1 MAGEEGNAMLMPAR
15 KLMTTEELLALPDDG
30 MERWLID
37 GELRERQM
45 TVRNRF
51 HSHVLSN
58 VVAELVI
65 WLRTQPE
72 PRGQVLCG
80 EAGVVLSRDP
90 DSTVGMDV
98 AYVTHEMVARQ
109 TDETTLFEGVPVLAV
124 EVLSPSTTVEQLTER
139 RALYRRARV
148 PLVWIIDPDDQT
160 VTVYRP
166 GAKPVLVN
174 TDGELVGEPELPGF
188 RVPVARLFA

>member
-1 MAGEEGNAMLMPAR
+1 MLMPAK

-45 TVRNRF
+45 PVRTRF
-51 HSHVLSN
+51 HSHVMAN
-58 VVAELVI
+58 AAAELVN
-65 WLRTQPE
+65 WSRSQPE

-90 DSTVGMDV
+90 DSTVGLDV

-109 TDETTLFEGVPVLAV
+109 TDETTLFDGVPVLAV
-124 EVLSPSTTVEQLTER
+124 EVLSPGTTVEQLTER
-139 RALYRRARV
+139 RAIFRRARV
-148 PLVWIIDPDDQT
+148 PLVWIIDPYAQT

-166 GAKPVLVN
+166 GARPVLVN
-174 TDGELVGEPELPGF
+174 TDNELVGDPELPSF